1 MDVTGVFL
9 PVATDLVDNVFGTD
23 ITFHQHIVAAFNPMT
38 GTVSGGLP
46 PVIGTADYVNDSA
59 TCYGIVVGDYEDSN
73 ATDGVISLCDDPTLP
88 AGVIAWDDADITPR
102 TDIGGAK
109 TPTSTDL
116 KVKAGILNRSRVEEG
131 GPNET
136 YEILLWVH
144 HGASCLPFLPTTEDT
159 FTYDSVVWKVTEVN
173 PTYSATGLIASK
185 IKGRTA

>member
-1 MDVTGVFL
+1 MDVDTTFL
-9 PVATDLVDNVFGTD
+9 PVATELIDNVFGTD
-23 ITFHQHIVAAFNPMT
+23 ITFHQHIASSFNPMT
-38 GTVSGGLP
+38 GMVSGGLP
-46 PVIGTADYVNDSA
+46 PVVGTADYVNDAA
-59 TCYGIVVGDYEDSN
+59 TCYVTLTGDYRSSS
-73 ATDGVISLCDDPTLP
+73 ASDGITSLCDDPMFP
-88 AGVIAWDDADITPR
+88 AGATAWDDADITPR

-116 KVKAGILNRSRVEEG
+116 TVKAGILNRSRIEEG
-131 GPNET
+131 GPNES

-159 FTYDSVVWKVTEVN
+159 FDYDGILWRVTEIS